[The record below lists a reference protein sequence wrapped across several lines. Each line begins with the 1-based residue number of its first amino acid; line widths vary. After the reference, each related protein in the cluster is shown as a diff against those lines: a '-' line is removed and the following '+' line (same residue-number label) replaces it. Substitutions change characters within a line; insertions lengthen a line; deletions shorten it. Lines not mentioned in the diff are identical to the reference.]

1 MSAEARINQRWA
13 SDEIQIRTDRGFVSS
28 EFDVR
33 SIHETDE
40 PKLMRVAPVSLATF
54 RAMTSHLPAGVR
66 DEEKRELAVQIHEAM
81 RAGKVFVANR
91 AQPLANDPVNT
102 V

>member
-28 EFDVR
+28 EFDAR
-33 SIHETDE
+33 SIHETDGR
-40 PKLMRVAPVSLATF
+40 KLMLVF
-54 RAMTSHLPAGVR
+54 YG
-66 DEEKRELAVQIHEAM
+66 ERERL
-81 RAGKVFVANR
+81 R
-91 AQPLANDPVNT
+91 AQTPWLLIAMIVVWVVGLAGCWLTRLLANDSVNT

>member
-1 MSAEARINQRWA
+1 M
-13 SDEIQIRTDRGFVSS
+13 SS

-40 PKLMRVAPVSLATF
+40 PKLMKVTPVDLATF

-66 DEEKRELAVQIHEAM
+66 DEEKRKLAVQIHEAM
-81 RAGKVFVANR
+81 RAGKDFVSNR
-91 AQPLANDPVNT
+91 AQPLANDSVNT